1 MSTFLASTNDEDPEF
16 EHHASEAHNLF
27 QASGLYLHRNYADFL
42 VVTEDGNPESRV
54 IAAAALSIRDDE
66 VEFSVAVDARYKRQ
80 GLAKRLVE
88 KVERHAQCLAGE
100 FDWENPIVEA
110 NVVNPE
116 AMVPLRWVTHRLR
129 LRAVTGRKILV
140 NVNRLSVSQA
150 VPDRLDGVTHLIGA

>member
-1 MSTFLASTNDEDPEF
+1 LNVSTFLASTNDENPEF
-16 EHHASEAHNLF
+16 DHHASEAHNLF

-110 NVVNPE
+110 NVVNPD
-116 AMVPLRWVTHRLR
+116 AMVPLLTSMGYSPP
-129 LRAVTGRKILV
+129 AVTGGYWTKNLV
-140 NVNRLSVSQA
+140 
-150 VPDRLDGVTHLIGA
+150 